1 MFAVPTG
8 RSGAARLVVIKSHQ
22 RLCHQQL
29 VILQPFVKI
38 NAPHR
43 AQWERLACAFSPP
56 HPRSIS
62 HRQIGGRK
70 QTPAWPAALTK
81 KDVSIVTLPLKTS
94 AGIMLPSSAS
104 ITCCHVFVELGI
116 TKPKSNS
123 HSSMHCSR
131 AAQKGRTS
139 GRPSSHLSCQE
150 CVAQPW
156 KAQTGSH
163 TAGRLLGGRRARTC
177 PWRNTRCSS
186 LNLSI
191 SSTEENV
198 SSRDTALQESIDAG
212 TCTAHAT
219 KNRERSAE
227 STAAVEVQWYRNEQ
241 RWWWWWWWWRWWWW
255 WWRRRQQR
263 RRQQRP
269 LPSISCAN
277 VVRSLCGAHN
287 RVTIS

>member
-1 MFAVPTG
+1 MQHTQ
-8 RSGAARLVVIKSHQ
+8 RSGKEEHAHSRRRVRISKSTRRHGG
-22 RLCHQQL
+22 C
-29 VILQPFVKI
+29 
-38 NAPHR
+38 
-43 AQWERLACAFSPP
+43 E
-56 HPRSIS
+56 
-62 HRQIGGRK
+62 QI
-70 QTPAWPAALTK
+70 PAWPAALTK

-104 ITCCHVFVELGI
+104 ITCCHVFVELGM

-131 AAQKGRTS
+131 AAQKARTS
-139 GRPSSHLSCQE
+139 GRPSSHLSCRE
-150 CVAQPW
+150 EA
-156 KAQTGSH
+156 TMRRL
-163 TAGRLLGGRRARTC
+163 TASTDGRLHGGRRARTC

-219 KNRERSAE
+219 KHRTRSAE
-227 STAAVEVQWYRNEQ
+227 SKAAVDVQWQRNER
-241 RWWWWWWWWRWWWW
+241 RWWWW
-255 WWRRRQQR
+255 RQQR
-263 RRQQRP
+263 RRRQRP

-277 VVRSLCGAHN
+277 VVRSLCGAHS
-287 RVTIS
+287 RDTFP